1 MDFVSEMIA
10 TLGVAWAAAVVLE
23 FLTIVVES
31 AATDKSQQVEADADG
46 EPPKNLAKTIVMFA
60 SSLSTVFLFV
70 HVLFNAVSRG
80 VYLKLLIGGVGV
92 VAAIILVGGLM
103 GSLLSRTPFQRFAAS
118 VQFPMALLALGVTL
132 YATMPTVVTF
142 SRLYLGVALPF

>member
-1 MDFVSEMIA
+1 MDIVNDLIA
-10 TLGVAWAAAVVLE
+10 ALGVAWAVAVVLE

-31 AATDKSQQVEADADG
+31 AATDKSQNVESDADG
-46 EPPKNLAKTIVMFA
+46 EPPKNFAKTIVMFA

-80 VYLKLLIGGVGV
+80 VYMQLLITGVGV
-92 VAAIILVGGLM
+92 VAAIILIGGLL
-103 GSLLSRTPFQRFAAS
+103 GAGLSRTPFQRVAES
-118 VQFPMALLALGVTL
+118 VQFPMALVALGVTL

-142 SRLYLGVALPF
+142 SRVYLGVVLPF